1 MRGRPSAGRNGL
13 GKCQDRYGSPSPYCI
28 WRARIDGPSGE
39 LRAPVSRRF
48 DSIRCALVNDR
59 LVPGDNSLDPGIDS
73 RAHNGEV
80 MAFGNPNGGLR
91 SGDLAH
97 AAGVSPDTLRHYE
110 RLGILKRP
118 PRTSNGY
125 RVYSHDALDRVL
137 LIQNALAVGFS
148 LRELTSILSVRDRGG
163 APCRQVVELAAE
175 KVLKLD
181 EQIEQLTRLRNSLKQ
196 KVKEWNSLLGSL
208 PKNGRAGLLES
219 LGTKIDQNSTNER
232 GAADEN
238 ATGFLRTSD
247 SGSCL
252 RAKRNLVPNA
262 RSARK
267 ER

>member
-1 MRGRPSAGRNGL
+1 M
-13 GKCQDRYGSPSPYCI
+13 
-28 WRARIDGPSGE
+28 
-39 LRAPVSRRF
+39 
-48 DSIRCALVNDR
+48 NDR
-59 LVPGDNSLDPGIDS
+59 LLPGDNSLDPGIGS

-80 MAFGNPNGGLR
+80 MAFGNLNGGLR

-110 RLGILKRP
+110 RLGILKKP

-181 EQIEQLTRLRNSLKQ
+181 EQIAQLTRLRKSLKE
-196 KVKEWNSLLGSL
+196 KVKEWNRLVDRV
-208 PKNGRAGLLES
+208 PKNGRVGLLES
-219 LGTKIDQNSTNER
+219 LGRDINQNSTNER
-232 GAADEN
+232 GAADE
-238 ATGFLRTSD
+238 AGTGFLRVSD

-262 RSARK
+262 QSKREGR
-267 ER
+267 